1 MHQYSRNADHIRN
14 RGVPVPSN
22 DAIDEH
28 LIELLSPSVYNQQAY
43 YQSLGMRNRILSL
56 PLMVAAV
63 LTMLWARVP
72 SVIELTRLLKREDLL
87 WAKSVTVTRQAVSQR
102 FLEFPSSV
110 FERVLKDVLGVLK
123 EHWAERSRPVAP
135 SIAYGL
141 QSFEHIWAA
150 DGSVLEALFRK
161 LDSLKEKP
169 VGQLAGKICTVIELG
184 SQLPVEVWFND
195 DGKAHDCQFLDKLFT
210 LATQHVSKVL
220 LVLDRGFYDF
230 EWWRRLNDHSVAFII
245 LGKSNLS
252 YTVVKTLSQS
262 VKHTDAIIE
271 VGTDTSG
278 QFQLRLISIRKGKGT
293 YRYLTSVLDPH
304 VLPPYVVVDLYARRW
319 RIEDAFHLVKR
330 LLGLAYLWTGSI
342 NGIKLQIWAT
352 WLMYAV
358 LLDLSDAVADAVQLP
373 LDRIS
378 PEMVW
383 RGLYHFNTAYNNS
396 TATDPVVYLTAPEN
410 RDLSVIKPLRKPQK
424 ILDLSPFPGA
434 GNKPLTKLKNA

>member
-22 DAIDEH
+22 EAIDKH
-28 LIELLSPSVYNQQAY
+28 LIELLSPSVYSQQAY
-43 YQSLGMRNRILSL
+43 YQSLGKRNRILTL
-56 PLMVAAV
+56 PLMVASV
-63 LTMLWARVP
+63 LTMLWAKVP
-72 SVIELTRLLKREDLL
+72 SVIELTRLLNREDLL
-87 WAKSVTVTRQAVSQR
+87 WAKAVTVTRQAVSKR

-110 FERVLKDVLGVLK
+110 FERVFKDLLPRLK
-123 EHWAERSRPVAP
+123 ERWSERTRPVAP
-135 SIAYGL
+135 SIAHGL
-141 QSFEHIWAA
+141 KSFEHIWAA

-161 LDSLKEKP
+161 LDSLKDVP

-184 SQLPVEVWFND
+184 SQLPIEIWFNED
-195 DGKAHDCQFLDKLFT
+195 AKAHDCQFLDDLFN
-210 LATQHVSKVL
+210 LATQNVSKVL

-230 EWWRRLNDHSVAFII
+230 EWWKRLMDHSVAFII

-262 VKHTDAIIE
+262 FEHTDEIIE
-271 VGTDTSG
+271 VGTVASG
-278 QFQLRLISIRKGKGT
+278 PFQLRLISIRKGKGT

-304 VLPPYVVVDLYARRW
+304 TLPPYVVADLYARRW

-330 LLGLAYLWTGSI
+330 LLGLSYLWTGSI

-352 WLMYAV
+352 WIMYAV
-358 LLDLSDAVADAVQLP
+358 LFDLSDAVADAVQLP

-383 RGLYHFNTAYNNS
+383 RGLYHFNTAYNKG
-396 TATDPVVYLTAPEN
+396 TATDPIAYLTAPEN
-410 RDLSVIKPLRKPQK
+410 RDLSVIKPLRKPLK

-434 GNKPLTKLKNA
+434 GNKPLTRLKKA